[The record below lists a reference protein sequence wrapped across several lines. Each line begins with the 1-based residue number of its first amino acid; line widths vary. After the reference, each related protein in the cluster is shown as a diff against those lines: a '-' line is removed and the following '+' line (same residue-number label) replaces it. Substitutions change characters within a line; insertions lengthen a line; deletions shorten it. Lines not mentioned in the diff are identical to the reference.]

1 MPVATVTANFSCAF
15 VESHHMAK
23 KLGVNPKGAERQG
36 YDLPKL
42 VKWYTPAR
50 KR

>member
-1 MPVATVTANFSCAF
+1 
-15 VESHHMAK
+15 MAK
-23 KLGVNPKGAERQG
+23 KLGVKTVFGPDRQFNPKGAERQG

-42 VKWYTPAR
+42 VKWYTTAR